1 MADKKTND
9 SFEKYSA
16 MDPEDRLYEARRRI
30 RRMIAIRLAL
40 AALLVWIMFRFHLPI
55 GVKILLAAVILM
67 ILLTAVPAF
76 VVLRRELKDPEE
88 E

>member
-1 MADKKTND
+1 
-9 SFEKYSA
+9 
-16 MDPEDRLYEARRRI
+16 
-30 RRMIAIRLAL
+30 MIAIRLAL
-40 AALLVWIMFRFHLPI
+40 AALLVWVMFRFHLPI